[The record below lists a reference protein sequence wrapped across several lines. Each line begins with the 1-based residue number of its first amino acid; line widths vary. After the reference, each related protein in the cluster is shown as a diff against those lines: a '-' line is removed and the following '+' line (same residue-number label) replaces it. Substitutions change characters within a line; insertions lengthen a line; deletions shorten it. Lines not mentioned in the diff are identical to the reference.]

1 MFAVVV
7 YDWLVQYMTKDA
19 ARHMPIDVQAR
30 YRNHRVN
37 TMEEVQVST
46 MSRGQKNETA
56 QVNFF
61 SSDDSVPN
69 ERMVSHERWKALL
82 QYKQVFL
89 QNESADPR
97 EYPYMDREVAA
108 SWIRSRNLGV
118 NPYNVVTRPN
128 MSPEQLSKLLDQHRL
143 LIDITN
149 NLAKSFKNLLF
160 SCGYLLYLFDKTGVV
175 LLNEGDWRKFP
186 PLFADQTS
194 RTGIVADE
202 HTEGTT
208 AHELCIRLKRPVQ
221 LLGPEHYCVA
231 FQNSIA
237 SAAPIQ
243 DENGKIQ
250 AALVLLSQPFNDP
263 PGEDML
269 RNLSMHSFAL
279 VTSMAVAI
287 ETGLKLTKTVNELCS
302 ANRKVAAL
310 DDHLRSTTDKLIA
323 FHHTLNATMAFV
335 EEGIV
340 AVDRTGGIIFANRD
354 GMRILKL
361 RHEDI
366 GKRNIREFL
375 SRDSTLMS
383 QAEKGETVR
392 VEEQFCVGN
401 ERQLPFQVVIRP
413 IVNPQTYELNVA
425 VLKLISAE
433 KAAAQSSNR
442 ANGMAVHTFADI
454 ITDNPDFKRA
464 IALAQRFAASAENIM
479 LTGESG
485 TGKELFA
492 QAIHNV
498 HRPQGPFMAVN
509 CAAMPRE
516 LIGSELFGYEGG
528 SFTGAERSG
537 KPGKIELA
545 HGGTLFLD
553 EIGDMPLEL
562 QAVLLRTLEDKQVMR
577 VGGNRYKKVDFRII
591 VATNKDLY
599 KMVKEGHF
607 REDLYFRVSVLTI
620 NIPPLRDRKGDIELL
635 TNHFIEQYCLRHGWK
650 IPQVSPAAQ
659 KKISEYEWPGNVRQ
673 LQNAIIHAVN
683 TAQGDVI
690 KPENLPNYILA
701 DSCPKLNALADAN
714 KKVGEILSLEKLE
727 KAAIEAALLH
737 ANNCPRTAA
746 EVLGISRSTLYR
758 KLKDFKIDY

>member
-1 MFAVVV
+1 
-7 YDWLVQYMTKDA
+7 
-19 ARHMPIDVQAR
+19 
-30 YRNHRVN
+30 
-37 TMEEVQVST
+37 
-46 MSRGQKNETA
+46 MSHSQKTINA

-61 SSDDSVPN
+61 TSDEALSSV
-69 ERMVSHERWKALL
+69 ELVSHERWQALL
-82 QYKQVFL
+82 RYKQVFL
-89 QNESADPR
+89 KNEAEDPR
-97 EYPYMDREVAA
+97 GYPYMNQEVAA

-118 NPYNVVTRPN
+118 NPATVVTRPN
-128 MSPEQLSKLLDQHRL
+128 MSPEQLAKLLDQHRI

-149 NLAKSFKNLLF
+149 SLVKSFKNLLF

-175 LLNEGDWRKFP
+175 LLNEGDWRRFP
-186 PLFADQTS
+186 PLFADRTS
-194 RTGIVADE
+194 RQGIVADE

-208 AHELCIRLKRPVQ
+208 AHELCFRLKRPVQ
-221 LLGPEHYCVA
+221 LLGPEHYCEA
-231 FQNSIA
+231 FQNCIA

-243 DENGKIQ
+243 DENGTVQ
-250 AALVLLSQPFNDP
+250 AALVLLSQPLQDP
-263 PGEDML
+263 REDTL
-269 RNLSMHSFAL
+269 KTLSMHSFAL
-279 VTSMAVAI
+279 TTSMAVAI
-287 ETGLKLTKTVNELCS
+287 ETGLKLNKTVNELCS
-302 ANRKVAAL
+302 TNRKVEAL
-310 DDHLRSTTDKLIA
+310 DNHLKNTTDKLIA
-323 FHHTLNATMAFV
+323 VHHTLSATMAFV

-340 AVDRTGGIIFANRD
+340 AVDRNGTIIFANRD
-354 GMRILKL
+354 GMRILKI
-361 RHEDI
+361 RHEDV
-366 GKRNIREFL
+366 GKRNIRDFL
-375 SRDSTLMS
+375 SSDSTLMA
-383 QAEKGETVR
+383 QAEKGEIIRT
-392 VEEQFCVGN
+392 EELIGVGGD
-401 ERQLPFQVVIRP
+401 RQLPFQIVIRP
-413 IVNPQTYELNVA
+413 IINQATDELNVA
-425 VLKLISAE
+425 VLKFISAE
-433 KAAAQSSNR
+433 KTAAQASAKS
-442 ANGMAVHTFADI
+442 NGMAVHTFADI
-454 ITDNPDFKRA
+454 ITDNADFKRT
-464 IALAQRFAASAENIM
+464 IAMAQRFAVSAENIM

-492 QAIHNV
+492 QAIHNI

-599 KMVKEGHF
+599 QMVKDGQF
-607 REDLYFRVSVLTI
+607 REDLYFRLSVLTVS
-620 NIPPLRDRKGDIELL
+620 IPPLRERSGDIELL
-635 TNHFIEQYCLRHGWK
+635 NKHFIEQYCLRHGWK
-650 IPQVSPAAQ
+650 IPRISPAAQ
-659 KKISEYEWPGNVRQ
+659 KKISEYSWPGNVRQ

-683 TAQGDVI
+683 TAQDDVI

-701 DSCPKLNALADAN
+701 DTCPVKPGQLSDTN
-714 KKVGEILSLEKLE
+714 KIGEILCLEKLE

-758 KLKDFKIDY
+758 KLKDFKINY

>member
-1 MFAVVV
+1 M
-7 YDWLVQYMTKDA
+7 
-19 ARHMPIDVQAR
+19 
-30 YRNHRVN
+30 
-37 TMEEVQVST
+37 ST
-46 MSRGQKNETA
+46 MSRSEKSTA
-56 QVNFF
+56 EQVSFF
-61 SSDDSVPN
+61 ASDEAMPN
-69 ERMVSHERWKALL
+69 SELVSYKRWQALL

-89 QNESADPR
+89 QNESEDPR
-97 EYPYMDREVAA
+97 DYPYMDREVAA

-118 NPYNVVTRPN
+118 NPNTVVTSPHIE
-128 MSPEQLSKLLDQHRL
+128 PEQLSKLLDQHRL

-149 NLAKSFKNLLF
+149 SLARSFKNLLF

-186 PLFADQTS
+186 PLFSDRTS

-208 AHELCIRLKRPVQ
+208 AHELCFRLKRPVQ

-243 DENGKIQ
+243 DENGVVQ
-250 AALVLLSQPFNDP
+250 AALVLLSPPMQDP
-263 PGEDML
+263 PGEDTL
-269 RNLSMHSFAL
+269 KNLSMHSFAL
-279 VTSMAVAI
+279 TTSMAVAI
-287 ETGLKLTKTVNELCS
+287 ETGLRLTKTVNELCS
-302 ANRKVAAL
+302 ANKKIKTL
-310 DDHLRSTTDKLIA
+310 DNHLRNTTDKLIA
-323 FHHTLNATMAFV
+323 VHHTLNATMAFV

-340 AVDRTGGIIFANRD
+340 AVDRNGTIIFTNRD

-361 RHEDI
+361 RHEDV

-375 SRDSTLMS
+375 SRDSQLMS
-383 QAEKGETVR
+383 IAAKGEVAR
-392 VEEQFCVGN
+392 VDEQIGVGN
-401 ERQLPFQVVIRP
+401 DRQLPFQVVIRP
-413 IVNPQTYELNVA
+413 IINQQTSELNVA

-433 KAAAQSSNR
+433 KAAAQASAR
-442 ANGMAVHTFADI
+442 TNGMAVHTFADI
-454 ITDNPDFKRA
+454 ITDNPDFKKT

-492 QAIHNV
+492 QAIHNI
-498 HRPQGPFMAVN
+498 HRPEGPFMAVN

-537 KPGKIELA
+537 KAGKIELA

-599 KMVKEGHF
+599 KMVKDGQF

-620 NIPPLRDRKGDIELL
+620 SIPPLRERSGDIELL
-635 TNHFIEQYCLRHGWK
+635 VRHFIEQYCQRHHWK
-650 IPQVSPAAQ
+650 IPQISPAAQ
-659 KKISEYEWPGNVRQ
+659 KKISEYQWPGNVRQ

-683 TAQGDVI
+683 TAQGDII
-690 KPENLPNYILA
+690 KPENLPNYILV
-701 DSCPKLNALADAN
+701 DSCPVKPNEMSDAS
-714 KKVGEILSLEKLE
+714 KKFGEILCLEKLE

>member
-1 MFAVVV
+1 MGKTNR
-7 YDWLVQYMTKDA
+7 LPKIQ
-19 ARHMPIDVQAR
+19 
-30 YRNHRVN
+30 N
-37 TMEEVQVST
+37 T
-46 MSRGQKNETA
+46 

-61 SSDDSVPN
+61 ADNEIRSSDIL
-69 ERMVSHERWKALL
+69 VSYERWQALL
-82 QYKQVFL
+82 QCKQAFL
-89 QNESADPR
+89 QDESEDPR
-97 EYPYMDREVAA
+97 RHPYMNQEVAA

-118 NPYNVVTRPN
+118 NPYAVVT
-128 MSPEQLSKLLDQHRL
+128 SPHMKPDELSKLLDQHRQ

-149 NLAKSFKNLLF
+149 SLAKSFQDLLF

-175 LLNEGDWRKFP
+175 LLNEGDWQKFP
-186 PLFADQTS
+186 PLFADQSS
-194 RTGIVADE
+194 RMGIVADE

-221 LLGPEHYCVA
+221 LLGPEHYCIA

-237 SAAPIQ
+237 SAAPIK
-243 DENGKIQ
+243 DENGSVQ
-250 AALVLLSQPFNDP
+250 AALVLLSQPLQNP
-263 PGEDML
+263 PDEETL
-269 RNLSMHSFAL
+269 KNLSMHSFAL
-279 VTSMAVAI
+279 TTSMAVAI
-287 ETGLKLTKTVNELCS
+287 ETGIKLSKTADELCS
-302 ANRKVAAL
+302 ANKQVAAL
-310 DDHLRSTTDKLIA
+310 DNHLRSTTDKLIVV
-323 FHHTLNATMAFV
+323 HHTLNATMAFV

-340 AVDRTGGIIFANRD
+340 AIDRTGKIIFTNRD

-361 RHEDI
+361 RHEDV
-366 GKRNIREFL
+366 GKRNICEFL
-375 SRDSTLMS
+375 NHDSPLLS
-383 QAEKGETVR
+383 LAEKGEIVR
-392 VEEQFCVGN
+392 VEEHISVGN
-401 ERQLPFQVVIRP
+401 DRQLPFQIVIRP
-413 IVNPQTYELNVA
+413 IINHETNELNVA
-425 VLKLISAE
+425 VLKFISAE
-433 KAAAQSSNR
+433 KAAAKASVKT
-442 ANGMAVHTFADI
+442 NGMAVHTFADI
-454 ITDNPDFKRA
+454 ITESPELKKTL
-464 IALAQRFAASAENIM
+464 ALAKRFAASAENIM

-537 KPGKIELA
+537 KAGKIELA

-599 KMVKEGHF
+599 KMVKESQF
-607 REDLYFRVSVLTI
+607 REDLYFRLSVLTI
-620 NIPPLRDRKGDIELL
+620 NIPPLRERSGDIELL
-635 TNHFIEQYCLRHGWK
+635 VKHFIERYCERHNWK
-650 IPQVSPAAQ
+650 VPQISPAAQ
-659 KKISEYEWPGNVRQ
+659 KKISEYPWPGNVRQ

-683 TAQGDVI
+683 TAQGDLI
-690 KPENLPNYILA
+690 KPENLPNYILV
-701 DSCPKLNALADAN
+701 DSCPVKPDELSDTS
-714 KKVGEILSLEKLE
+714 KKIGEILCLEKLE